1 MSTVSADISM
11 SLEGQ
16 LIVYEFLSL
25 DGRFEGPPGAEM
37 DWVQKHFSPE
47 LENDLAD
54 QYASLGAFL
63 MGRRTFDS
71 LASYWPTPAASQ
83 EYLVHSMNAIP
94 KLVASHRPEVSHWP
108 NSHHLGDQPLTAL
121 PKELHTRGD
130 IMVIGSGDLVCQ
142 LAQADLVDEYR
153 LLVFPEI
160 LGTGRRLFDTLDR
173 PASLAT
179 HRNEI
184 FPGGVIALHSRT
196 RHATGETVARS

>member
-1 MSTVSADISM
+1 M
-11 SLEGQ
+11 GQ

-37 DWVQKHFSPE
+37 DWVQRHFSPE
-47 LENDLAD
+47 LESDLAG
-54 QYASLGAFL
+54 QYASLGALL

-83 EYLVHSMNAIP
+83 EHLVHAMNAIP
-94 KLVASHRPEVSHWP
+94 KLVASHQSDVSRWP

-121 PKELHTRGD
+121 PKELHARGD
-130 IMVIGSGDLVCQ
+130 IMVIGSGALVSQ

-153 LLVFPEI
+153 LLLFPEI
-160 LGTGRRLFDTLDR
+160 LGAGRRLFDPLTR

-179 HRNEI
+179 HRNES
-184 FPGGVIALHSRT
+184 FPGGVVALHCRNPRVPRDGLGS
-196 RHATGETVARS
+196 